1 MERSEARY
9 FFTPHRTMSEVS
21 AHSSKASTT
30 KAGGIRALIGL
41 LISVICLWWVFSS
54 VETDELFA
62 RMRSVD
68 LFWLFLALLTTFCSY
83 LLRSFRW
90 PYFFGQQPP
99 NFYHSYRCLIIGF
112 FMNNVLPARM
122 GELVRAHLG
131 GRATG
136 QSRSTVLATIAG
148 ERLADGL
155 MISAMF
161 ALAFS
166 FGASL
171 EEQLR
176 AKELFY
182 VSYLFLAATIGTGL
196 VLVFRNKI
204 FRLLEKVGKRMPGHL
219 SSYTLVRIKRF
230 ILGLEPLLRP
240 SRLLVLSLF
249 TVAVWLTELLVYYQ
263 VTRAF
268 DIPMS
273 IAGLSLFL
281 AAVNFSSLIPAA
293 PGGIGV
299 IEAFASLALV
309 RIGIEH
315 ETGLAMVASQHLI
328 QYAVVGIPGAWFF
341 FLTLGG
347 KIPDPDTEEEEFE
360 EIDEKSR
367 ALHFADVSEPRPKPP
382 EEPTLEQAPEP
393 PSLLDMS
400 IVIPAFNEEER
411 ISSTLSSILAYLE
424 TRPEFSCEIIVVDDG
439 SSDKTS
445 EVVKGFEGGSAEV
458 KVLTY
463 PENRGK
469 GYAVRFG
476 VMNARGKRI
485 LYNDA
490 DGATPIEEIA
500 RLEAALDS
508 GVHIAVGSRAMFSRD
523 TQIATVWY
531 RKLMGRVFN
540 GFVNLILLPGIA
552 DTQCGFKMFV
562 RKAGRAIFSQ
572 QRAERFSFD
581 VEVLFLA
588 RKAGYRIAEVPINW
602 TNIPG
607 SKVSLVGDSAA
618 MFLDLLRFR
627 LRDVF
632 GGYGAM
638 PALGPEDQKGSE
650 EQS

>member
-1 MERSEARY
+1 
-9 FFTPHRTMSEVS
+9 MSEV
-21 AHSSKASTT
+21 AEQSSKASSS
-30 KAGGIRALIGL
+30 KAGSIRALIGL
-41 LISVICLWWVFSS
+41 VISVACLWWVLSS

-68 LFWLFLALLTTFCSY
+68 PLWLLFALFTTFGSY
-83 LLRSFRW
+83 LLRSLRW
-90 PYFFGQQPP
+90 PYFFGESPP

-155 MISAMF
+155 MISVMF

-171 EEQLR
+171 DEQVR

-182 VSYLFLAATIGTGL
+182 VSYLFLAATIGTAI
-196 VLVFRNKI
+196 VLLLRKKI
-204 FRLLEKVGKRMPGHL
+204 FTLLENVGKRMPGHL

-240 SRLLVLSLF
+240 SRLLVLFLF

-328 QYAVVGIPGAWFF
+328 QYAVVGVPGAWFF

-347 KIPDPDTEEEEFE
+347 KIPDPDTEEDEFE
-360 EIDEKSR
+360 EGGDGDVT
-367 ALHFADVSEPRPKPP
+367 LPFADVSEPRPRHLDEQKL
-382 EEPTLEQAPEP
+382 EPAPEP
-393 PSLLDMS
+393 PTLIDMS
-400 IVIPAFNEEER
+400 IVIPAFNEEAR
-411 ISSTLSSILAYLE
+411 ISSTLTSIIEYLKN
-424 TRPEFSCEIIVVDDG
+424 RPELSSEIIVVDDG

-445 EVVKGFEGGSAEV
+445 AVVKGFEGAGVDV

-476 VMNARGKRI
+476 VMNARGRRI

-490 DGATPIEEIA
+490 DGATPIEEIE
-500 RLEAALDS
+500 RLEAALNS
-508 GVHIAVGSRAMFSRD
+508 GVHIAVGSRAMFSRE

-531 RKLMGRVFN
+531 RKIMGRVFN

-588 RKAGYRIAEVPINW
+588 RKAGYKIAEVPINW
-602 TNIPG
+602 TNVPG
-607 SKVSLVGDSAA
+607 SKVSLVNDSAA

-627 LRDVF
+627 LRDFF

-638 PALGPEDQKGSE
+638 PELGPDENIERDTNAS
-650 EQS
+650 